1 MASKKKYGCTLS
13 EMQANLDTLT
23 RSEFY
28 FRFLLCA
35 DELMFKW
42 SGLPDTIDEKH
53 LEDYLNISGS
63 CAFAKAKD
71 GNFYIAPY
79 AGRTGQ
85 SNQYGEGRFLE
96 SCTPN
101 GIALKGEI
109 GVDCAII
116 YNNPARIAQCD
127 LMFDS
132 FAYTEI
138 DKSSN
143 ANVLFSRIA
152 PIFYAEDD
160 KAIEA
165 IKNALDDIMSGNP
178 QMVVSENT
186 IKDITLPQKGDTD
199 IKSVEITHPE
209 KIQYL
214 QYLSEYYDI
223 ITRRHFARRGL
234 TLKTSAKHAQVS
246 QDEVHGQD
254 SVSWFYP
261 LAKLKARRDAA
272 EIINKI
278 YPLNVGVDFSDI
290 WQQEYNAYLLRIL
303 KTDET
308 AERGA
313 ENVWESV
320 ANDDSRDAETEQ
332 DNTAGL

>member
-42 SGLPDTIDEKH
+42 GGLPDTIDEKH

-63 CAFAKAKD
+63 CAFAKATD
-71 GNFYIAPY
+71 NNYYIAPY

-96 SCTPN
+96 SSTPN
-101 GIALKGEI
+101 GITLKGEI
-109 GVDCAII
+109 GVNCAII

-143 ANVLFSRIA
+143 SNVLFSRIA
-152 PIFYAEDD
+152 PIFYGEDD
-160 KAIEA
+160 KAIEQ
-165 IKNALDDIMSGNP
+165 IKNTLEQILAGNL
-178 QMVVSENT
+178 QTVVSENQ
-186 IKDITLPQKGDTD
+186 IKDITLPQKGDSD
-199 IKSVEITHPE
+199 IKTVEITHPE

-261 LAKLKARRDAA
+261 LAKLKARRDAVA
-272 EIINKI
+272 IINKI
-278 YPLNVGVDFSDI
+278 FDLKITVDFSEI

-308 AERGA
+308 AERGV
-313 ENVWESV
+313 ENVLDSV
-320 ANDDSRDAETEQ
+320 DDTGNTETEQ
-332 DNTAGL
+332 ENVPTV

>member
-35 DELMFKW
+35 DELMFTW
-42 SGLPDTIDEKH
+42 GNLPDTIDEKH

-63 CAFAKAKD
+63 CAFAKAAD
-71 GNFYIAPY
+71 YNYYIAPY

-101 GIALKGEI
+101 GITLKGEI

-143 ANVLFSRIA
+143 SNVLFSRIA
-152 PIFYAEDD
+152 PIFYGEDD
-160 KAIEA
+160 KAIEQ
-165 IKNALDDIMSGNP
+165 IKNTLEQILAGNL
-178 QMVVSENT
+178 QTVVSENQ
-186 IKDITLPQKGDTD
+186 IKDITLPQKGDSD
-199 IKSVEITHPE
+199 IKTVEITHPE

-261 LAKLKARRDAA
+261 LAKLKARRDAVA
-272 EIINKI
+272 IINKI
-278 YPLNVGVDFSDI
+278 FGLNITVDFSEI
-290 WQQEYNAYLLRIL
+290 WKQEYNAYLLRIL
-303 KTDET
+303 KTDDT
-308 AERGA
+308 VERGVKNVLDSVDDSGNTETEP
-313 ENVWESV
+313 ENVQTV
-320 ANDDSRDAETEQ
+320 
-332 DNTAGL
+332 

>member
-42 SGLPDTIDEKH
+42 GGLPDTIDEKH

-63 CAFAKAKD
+63 CAFAKAAD
-71 GNFYIAPY
+71 YNYYIAPY

-96 SCTPN
+96 SSTPN
-101 GIALKGEI
+101 GITLKGEI
-109 GVDCAII
+109 GVDCVII

-143 ANVLFSRIA
+143 SNVLFSRIA
-152 PIFYAEDD
+152 PIFYGEDD
-160 KAIEA
+160 KAIEQ
-165 IKNALDDIMSGNP
+165 IKNTLEQILAGNL
-178 QMVVSENT
+178 QTVVSENQ
-186 IKDITLPQKGDTD
+186 IKDITLPQKGDSD
-199 IKSVEITHPE
+199 IKTVEITHPE

-214 QYLSEYYDI
+214 QYLSEYYDV

-261 LAKLKARRDAA
+261 LAKLKARRDAVA
-272 EIINKI
+272 IINKI
-278 YPLNVGVDFSDI
+278 YNLNITVDFSEI

-303 KTDET
+303 KTDVT

-313 ENVWESV
+313 ENVLDSV
-320 ANDDSRDAETEQ
+320 DDSENTETEQ
-332 DNTAGL
+332 ENIQTV

>member
-42 SGLPDTIDEKH
+42 GGLPDTIDEKH

-71 GNFYIAPY
+71 GNYYIAPY

-96 SCTPN
+96 CCTPN
-101 GIALKGEI
+101 GITLKGEI

-143 ANVLFSRIA
+143 SNVLFSRIA
-152 PIFYAEDD
+152 PIFYGEDD
-160 KAIEA
+160 KAIEQ
-165 IKNALDDIMSGNP
+165 IKNTLEQILAGNL
-178 QMVVSENT
+178 QTVVSENQ
-186 IKDITLPQKGDTD
+186 IKDITLPQKGDSD
-199 IKSVEITHPE
+199 IKTVEITHPE

-261 LAKLKARRDAA
+261 LAKLKSRRDAVP
-272 EIINKI
+272 IINKI
-278 YPLNVGVDFSDI
+278 SGLNVTVDFSEI

-308 AERGA
+308 AERGV
-313 ENVWESV
+313 ENVLDSV
-320 ANDDSRDAETEQ
+320 DDSGNTETEQ
-332 DNTAGL
+332 ENVPTV